1 LIASGS
7 AQNFFDIERSG
18 ADGIQA
24 MFATKDYSA
33 RGAGDALKPFSFERG
48 DLVPNDV
55 HLWRRLRP
63 AGSWMGGIVERQEVL
78 DHCAERGIT
87 SDIEMI
93 AMDSACDRMLKSV
106 VKYRFVIDIGTL
118 K

>member
-1 LIASGS
+1 M
-7 AQNFFDIERSG
+7 E
-18 ADGIQA
+18 A
-24 MFATKDYSA
+24 MFSTKDYSA
-33 RGAGDALKPFSFERG
+33 RGAGHALKPFSFERG

-55 HLWRRLRP
+55 HLWRRHRLAR
-63 AGSWMGGIVERQEVL
+63 SLMGGIVETQEVL

-93 AMDSACDRMLKSV
+93 AMDQIDSACDRMLKSD